1 MNQEK
6 VLREIFDSYDRNHNG
21 TIEASELKTAYAE
34 SGIPISDAEITVM
47 VICLYAYIFEK
58 YF

>member
-47 VICLYAYIFEK
+47 VI
-58 YF
+58 